1 MGVCFER
8 RKKMIYEADL
18 DGTGML
24 NDESENPFLKNAKK
38 ISCLIRYSGK
48 KGTGFFCKIP
58 YKDDV
63 LPVLITVNHVY
74 PQAPTFSENK
84 IEITVNGKPKIISL
98 AKRKKWTN
106 EKMDF
111 TCIEINEYE
120 DEINGFFDLDNMAS
134 KSCDKK
140 DYLNKDVTIYG
151 INRYNDDKLAYSFGS
166 IKKVLE
172 KEGNFFHSCNTFPG
186 CSGGCIV
193 IKNKNSVI
201 GIHRGGH
208 PDTKLNIGIYMQ
220 DVIEFLEKNW
230 VNYYSYNLL

>member
-1 MGVCFER
+1 MGVGFDS
-8 RKKMIYEADL
+8 KKIIYEADL
-18 DGTGML
+18 DGNGMQ
-24 NDESENPFLKNAKK
+24 NDESKNPFLKNAKK
-38 ISCLIRYSGK
+38 MSCLIRYSGK

-58 YKDDV
+58 YKDVV
-63 LPVLITVNHVY
+63 LPVLITCNHVY

-84 IEITVNGKPKIISL
+84 IEITMNGKPKIISL

-120 DEINGFFDLDNMAS
+120 DEIFRFFDLDNMAL
-134 KSCDKK
+134 KRCDKK
-140 DYLNKDVTIYG
+140 DYLSKDVTIYG

-172 KEGNFFHSCNTFPG
+172 KEENFFHNCNAYPG

-201 GIHRGGH
+201 GIHQGYYL
-208 PDTKLNIGIYMQ
+208 DLKLNIGICIQ

-230 VNYYSYNLL
+230 VN

>member
-1 MGVCFER
+1 MGFGFD
-8 RKKMIYEADL
+8 RKKIINEADL
-18 DGTGML
+18 DGNGMQ
-24 NDESENPFLKNAKK
+24 NDESKNPFLKNAKK
-38 ISCLIRYSGK
+38 MSCLILYSGK

-58 YKDDV
+58 YKDNV
-63 LPVLITVNHVY
+63 LPILITANHVY

-84 IEITVNGKPKIISL
+84 IEITMNGKTKMISL

-106 EKMDF
+106 KKMDF

-120 DEINGFFDLDNMAS
+120 DEIFGFFDLDNMAS
-134 KSCDKK
+134 KSCYKK

-193 IKNKNSVI
+193 LKNKNSVI
-201 GIHRGGH
+201 GIHQGEYL
-208 PDTKLNIGIYMQ
+208 DTKLNIGICMQ

-230 VNYYSYNLL
+230 VNYYS